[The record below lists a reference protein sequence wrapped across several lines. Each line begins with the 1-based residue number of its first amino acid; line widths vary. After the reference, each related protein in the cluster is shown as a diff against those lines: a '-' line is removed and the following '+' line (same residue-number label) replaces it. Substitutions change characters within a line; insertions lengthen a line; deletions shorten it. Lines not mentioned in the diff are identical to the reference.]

1 VPDPLQDADRPLTFL
16 EHGPRTV
23 DPMRLRVLA
32 VTLATTAVLATGCGA
47 SSTPSPAAP
56 SASPA
61 PSAPPSASG
70 QAGRHGVRG
79 TITAEDGSTW
89 TVTTAANRRFTV
101 TVNPQTAF
109 GTRKAPATAQ
119 AFPVGAQVRV
129 AGTVSGTAVTAT
141 RIVAADAAKPPTPA
155 ASAPPAT
162 PTAATI

>member
-1 VPDPLQDADRPLTFL
+1 
-16 EHGPRTV
+16 
-23 DPMRLRVLA
+23 MRLRVLA
-32 VTLATTAVLATGCGA
+32 VTLATTAVLAVGCG
-47 SSTPSPAAP
+47 SPTPAPAAP

-61 PSAPPSASG
+61 PQASG
-70 QAGRHGVRG
+70 HAEKHGVRG

-119 AFPVGAQVRV
+119 AFPVGAQIRV

-141 RIVAADAAKPPTPA
+141 RIVAADAARSQAPATGAPT
-155 ASAPPAT
+155 AT